1 MIIQEMFEKEIDRDI
16 KGVIKVGQKDDEDV
30 FQELEEY
37 VVTAELEKYMNKFF
51 DAYDRSNTG
60 RTDNMG
66 VWISGFFGSGKSH
79 FLKILSY
86 ILSNPEVEDNKGE
99 KRKAVSFFTE
109 GVKVGDDKL
118 KDKIKEIASE
128 NDDIDVILFN
138 VDSKSTTD
146 SKINKEAIKDVF
158 MKVFN
163 DYLGYCGSIPFLAE
177 FERRLDEQGQY
188 DAFKAKFE
196 ELEKTSWKEGREDYY
211 FVQDSIIRA
220 IVELGI
226 MSEDAA
232 KSWAENAEKSYSLSI
247 DKFAEYVKK
256 YCDKKGKNHH
266 VLFLVDEIGQYI
278 ADDSKLM
285 LNLQTVTEDLGTACG
300 GKAWIIVT
308 SQQDIDSIT
317 KTMGEDFS
325 KIQGRFATRIALSS
339 ADADEVIKKRI
350 LYKKEE
356 KRPILIKLYEEYES
370 SIKNIITF
378 SEGTPNMAL
387 YKDAEEFADVYPF
400 IPYQFK
406 LAGDVLTA
414 VRQFSSSG
422 KHLADGERSLLALFK
437 EAAVAYADE
446 REGIVI
452 PFNAFYSAL
461 DDFIDHTHRIVI
473 TQASRNTRLNNFDV
487 ELLKVLFMTKHVN
500 NFKRDVEN
508 LTTLMI
514 SRLDQDRLE
523 LSKTVEKSLR
533 ALCDE
538 ALVQKNGDEY
548 TFLTNEEQEAELRIQ
563 KYNIDPKDI
572 VDYVAQVAFE
582 EVIVFPNNKYRYN
595 ARYQFSFNQLI
606 DDRAYRNNVSHR
618 IGLKLLTAYSGKE
631 DEVALSLLSYQ
642 EKCVVVRMSDEY
654 AYLSE
659 IDGMKKIESFL
670 NDPTSAN
677 LTDFEIISANKRKER
692 SQKAKRVSD
701 YIRFALENADIY
713 VAGEKITTRHKD
725 VTTRISEAFEKLINN
740 EYHKLKCMETQPGQS
755 DIMDML
761 KAPKTQISISDLGG
775 GGSTENNHEA
785 LQSLIDEISYAGT
798 HAAQYSVK
806 QALDQFMDPPYG
818 YTEEDIE
825 YLIATLYRKGQ
836 ISLKMNSIIYTPAST
851 TPDDAF
857 KYITKREYREKVLL
871 EIKEVAPQ
879 AHIKAVKDVI
889 REFYGKSVTT
899 DDQDTLMRD
908 YRSYAETKKTAIENV
923 IRDDYGI
930 DSKLPGKKTLEKAL
944 RLIDETLKL
953 SDPISFY
960 RRVNELCDDFLVVSV
975 DMGDLNSFLGGVQKD
990 KFLHAVKTLSVYESS
1005 KNYISDQGIIDNAK
1019 EIKKIIS
1026 IEKPY
1031 SFIPKLEVADK
1042 NLMDAITQLLVED
1055 SKRIEPEVYADWK
1068 MVKASVPSDRPY
1080 AKRVLEKVDDK
1091 FKDLMDKL
1099 KGLNDVASLNGI
1111 PSESNALL
1119 QNCLR
1124 MIQSEEDEYQSEVE
1138 RKRKEQEKQGE
1149 EKGSDPNPSVTP
1161 PIAVKKSK
1169 PLTFRSVT
1177 GSKTYS
1183 IQTEEDIEKVLDELR
1198 EALKAQLENDTII
1211 KLS

>member
-1 MIIQEMFEKEIDRDI
+1 MKIQNMFEKKITREI
-16 KGVIKVGQKDDEDV
+16 KGVIKVGQKDDENV
-30 FQELEEY
+30 YQELDEY
-37 VVTAELEKYMNKFF
+37 VVTNELEKYMNRFF
-51 DAYDRSNTG
+51 DAYNRSITG

-86 ILSNPEVEDNKGE
+86 ILSNRVVEDDEGVKHN
-99 KRKAVSFFTE
+99 ASSFFTQ
-109 GVKVGDDKL
+109 GVKVGNVKL
-118 KDKIKEIASE
+118 KEKIAAVSAESG
-128 NDDIDVILFN
+128 DIDVILFN

-163 DYLGYCGSIPFLAE
+163 DYLGYCGSIPFLAD
-177 FERRLDEQGQY
+177 FERKLDEQGQY
-188 DAFKAKFE
+188 DAFKKKFE
-196 ELEKTSWKEGREDYY
+196 EVEGQTWKEAREDYY
-211 FVQDSIIRA
+211 FVQDSIVQT
-220 IVELGI
+220 IVDLGI
-226 MSEDAA
+226 MSEESAR
-232 KSWAENAEKSYSLSI
+232 SWADNAESSYSLSI

-256 YCDKKGKNHH
+256 YCEKKGKNHH

-317 KTMGEDFS
+317 QTMGEDFS
-325 KIQGRFATRIALSS
+325 KIQGRFATRIALSG
-339 ADADEVIKKRI
+339 ADAAEVIKKRI
-350 LYKKEE
+350 LYKKAEA
-356 KRPILIKLYEEYES
+356 RPVLESLYKESES

-378 SEGTPNMAL
+378 SEGTPNMPL
-387 YKDAEEFADVYPF
+387 YKDTEEFVDVYPF

-406 LAGDVLTA
+406 LVGDVLTA

-422 KHLADGERSLLALFK
+422 KHLADGERSQLALFK

-446 REGIVI
+446 REGLLV

-487 ELLKVLFMTKHVN
+487 ELLKVLFMTKHLN

-514 SRLDQDRLE
+514 SKVDEDRLD
-523 LSKTVEKSLR
+523 LSKKVEKSLR

-563 KYNIDPKDI
+563 HYNIDPKDV

-606 DDRAYRNNVSHR
+606 DDKAYRNNVSHK
-618 IGLKLLTAYSGKE
+618 IGLKILTAYSGKE
-631 DEVALSLLSYQ
+631 DEVALGLLSYQ
-642 EKCVVVRMSDEY
+642 EKCVVVRMSDDY

-659 IDGMKKIESFL
+659 TDGMKKIEAFL
-670 NDPTSAN
+670 NDPTSTN

-713 VAGEKITTRHKD
+713 VAGEKISTRSKD
-725 VTTRISEAFEKLINN
+725 VTARIAEAFEKLINS
-740 EYHKLKCMETQPGQS
+740 EYHKLKCMETEPSQS
-755 DIMDML
+755 DIMDIL
-761 KAPKTQISISDLGG
+761 KSSKTQISMSDFGIG
-775 GGSTENNHEA
+775 NENDHEA
-785 LQSLIDEISYAGT
+785 LSSVINEINYAYGRGIK
-798 HAAQYSVK
+798 YSVK

-825 YLIATLYRKGQ
+825 YLIATLYRKGR

-851 TPDDAF
+851 TPEDAY
-857 KYITKREYREKVLL
+857 KYITKREFREKVLL
-871 EIKEVAPQ
+871 EIKEVANPK
-879 AHIKAVKDVI
+879 HIKAVKDVI
-889 REFYGKSVTT
+889 REFFGKTVTT

-908 YRSYAETKKTAIENV
+908 YRMYAETKKSAIETV
-923 IRDDYGI
+923 LRDDYGI
-930 DSKLPGKKTLEKAL
+930 NSKLPGKATLDKAL
-944 RLIDETLKL
+944 RLIDDTLKF

-960 RRVNELCDDFLVVSV
+960 KRVDELCDDFIEVGL
-975 DMGDLNSFLGGVQKD
+975 DIGDLNSFLGGVQKD
-990 KFLHAVKTLSVYESS
+990 KFLHAVKVLNIYENS
-1005 KNYISDQGIIDNAK
+1005 KNYISDQTIIDYAAQV
-1019 EIKKIIS
+1019 KKILS
-1026 IEKPY
+1026 VDKPY
-1031 SFIPKLEVADK
+1031 SFIPKLEEYDNK
-1042 NLMDAITQLLVED
+1042 LWDAIMELLEND
-1055 SKRIEPEVYADWK
+1055 TKRIQPDVYADWK
-1068 MVKASVPSDRPY
+1068 VAKSSIPSDRPY
-1080 AKRVLEKVDDK
+1080 AQRLIDCIDPK
-1091 FKDLMDKL
+1091 FQELIDKL
-1099 KGLNDVASLNGI
+1099 DRITDIAALNGI

-1124 MIQSEEDEYQSEVE
+1124 MIQQEEDGYQAEIE
-1138 RKRKEQEKQGE
+1138 RKRKEVEKSGE
-1149 EKGSDPNPSVTP
+1149 NTP
-1161 PIAVKKSK
+1161 TPQPVPEPVKVIKNK
-1169 PLTFRSVT
+1169 PVSFRTIT
-1177 GSKTYS
+1177 GNKTYS
-1183 IQTEEDIEKVLDELR
+1183 IKSEEDIDKVLDELR
-1198 EALKAQLENDTII
+1198 TALKAQLEEDTII

>member
-1 MIIQEMFEKEIDRDI
+1 MKIQDMFEKKITREI
-16 KGVIKVGQKDDEDV
+16 KGVIKVGQKDDENV
-30 FQELEEY
+30 YQELDEY
-37 VVTAELEKYMNKFF
+37 VVTTELEKYMNRFF
-51 DAYDRSNTG
+51 DAYNRSITG

-86 ILSNPEVEDNKGE
+86 ILSNRVVENDEGA
-99 KRKAVSFFTE
+99 KREAVSFFTD

-118 KDKIKEIASE
+118 KKKIAEIASE
-128 NDDIDVILFN
+128 SGDIDVILFN

-163 DYLGYCGSIPFLAE
+163 DYLGYCGSIPFLAD
-177 FERRLDEQGQY
+177 FERKLDAQGQY

-196 ELEKTSWKEGREDYY
+196 ELEGTSWKDGREDYY
-211 FVQDSIIRA
+211 FVQDSIIKA
-220 IVELGI
+220 VVELGI

-232 KSWAENAEKSYSLSI
+232 KNWADNAEKSYSLSI

-256 YCDKKGKNHH
+256 YCEKKGKNHH

-317 KTMGEDFS
+317 QTMGEDFS

-350 LYKKEE
+350 LYKKNEA
-356 KRPILIKLYEEYES
+356 RPVLLNLYQEYES

-378 SEGTPNMAL
+378 SEGTPNMPL
-387 YKDAEEFADVYPF
+387 YKDGEEFADVYPF

-437 EAAVAYADE
+437 EAAVAYADD
-446 REGIVI
+446 REGILI

-514 SRLDQDRLE
+514 SKVDQDRLE

-548 TFLTNEEQEAELRIQ
+548 TFLTNEEQEAEIRIQ
-563 KYNIDPKDI
+563 HYNIDPRDI
-572 VDYVAQVAFE
+572 VDYVAQIAFE

-606 DDRAYRNNVSHR
+606 DDKAYRNNVSHK

-631 DEVALSLLSYQ
+631 DEVALGLLSYQ
-642 EKCVVVRMSDEY
+642 EKCVVVRMSDDY

-659 IDGMKKIESFL
+659 IDGMKKIEAFL

-713 VAGEKITTRHKD
+713 VTGEKISTKAKD
-725 VTTRISEAFEKLINN
+725 VKTRISEAFGKLINS
-740 EYHKLKCMETQPGQS
+740 EYHKLKCMETQPSQT
-755 DIMDML
+755 DIMDMI
-761 KAPKTQISISDLGG
+761 KAPKTQISMSDLGYG
-775 GGSTENNHEA
+775 NEKNHGA
-785 LQSLIDEISYAGT
+785 LASVIDEIRYAGN

-851 TPDDAF
+851 TPDDAY
-857 KYITKREYREKVLL
+857 KYITKREFREKVLL

-879 AHIKAVKDVI
+879 QHIKAVKDVI
-889 REFYGKSVTT
+889 REFYGKTVTT

-908 YRSYAETKKTAIENV
+908 YRNYAETKKAAIENV
-923 IRDDYGI
+923 LRDDYGVN
-930 DSKLPGKKTLEKAL
+930 SKLPGKKVLEKAL
-944 RLIDETLKL
+944 RLIDDTLKI

-960 RRVNELCDDFLVVSV
+960 KRVDELCDDFMEVGL
-975 DMGDLNSFLGGVQKD
+975 DIGDLNSFLGGVQKD
-990 KFLHAVKTLSVYESS
+990 KFLHAVKTLSLYEAS
-1005 KNYISDQGIIDNAK
+1005 KNYISDQTIIDYALQ
-1019 EIKKIIS
+1019 IKKIIS
-1026 IEKPY
+1026 VEKPY
-1031 SFIPKLEVADK
+1031 SFIKKLEEYDK
-1042 NLMDAITQLLVED
+1042 KLMEEIIKLLEND
-1055 SKRIEPEVYADWK
+1055 TKRIEPDIYADWK
-1068 MVKASVPSDRPY
+1068 MVKESIPSDRPY
-1080 AKRVLEKVDDK
+1080 AQRLIDRIDPK
-1091 FKDLMDKL
+1091 FQDLIQKL
-1099 KGLNDVASLNGI
+1099 KTVNDVASLNGI

-1124 MIQSEEDEYQSEVE
+1124 MIQNEEDAYQSEVE
-1138 RKRKEQEKQGE
+1138 RKRKEEE
-1149 EKGSDPNPSVTP
+1149 EKGKKEGTES
-1161 PIAVKKSK
+1161 IAPVKHVKVIKNK
-1169 PLTFRSVT
+1169 PVSFRSIT
-1177 GSKTYS
+1177 GNKTYS
-1183 IQTEEDIEKVLDELR
+1183 IKTEEDIDKVLDELR
-1198 EALKAQLENDTII
+1198 TALMAQLEEDTII

>member
-1 MIIQEMFEKEIDRDI
+1 MKIQDMFEKKITREI
-16 KGVIKVGQKDDEDV
+16 KGVIKVGQKDDENV
-30 FQELEEY
+30 YQELDEY
-37 VVTAELEKYMNKFF
+37 VVTTELEKYMNRFF
-51 DAYDRSNTG
+51 DAYKRSVTG

-86 ILSNPEVEDNKGE
+86 ILSNRVVEDEEGAKKE
-99 KRKAVSFFTE
+99 AVSFFTQ
-109 GVKVGDDKL
+109 GVKVEDSKL
-118 KDKIKEIASE
+118 KDKIAEVASE
-128 NDDIDVILFN
+128 CGDIDVILFN

-163 DYLGYCGSIPFLAE
+163 DHLGYCGSIPFLAD
-177 FERRLDEQGQY
+177 FERKLDDQGQY
-188 DAFKAKFE
+188 EAFKQKFE
-196 ELEKTSWKEGREDYY
+196 EIEGTSWKEGREDYY
-211 FVQDSIIRA
+211 FVQDSIVQA
-220 IVELGI
+220 ITELGI
-226 MSEDAA
+226 MSEESAR
-232 KSWAENAEKSYSLSI
+232 SWADNAEKSYSLSI

-266 VLFLVDEIGQYI
+266 ILFLVDEIGQYI

-300 GKAWIIVT
+300 GKAWIVVT

-325 KIQGRFATRIALSS
+325 KIQGRFATRIALSG
-339 ADADEVIKKRI
+339 ADAAEVIKKRI
-350 LYKKEE
+350 LYKKPEA
-356 KRPILIKLYEEYES
+356 RPILESLYKEYES

-378 SEGTPNMAL
+378 SEGTPNMPL
-387 YKDAEEFADVYPF
+387 YADAEEFADVYPF

-406 LAGDVLTA
+406 LVGDVLTA

-422 KHLADGERSLLALFK
+422 KHLADGERSQLALFK

-446 REGIVI
+446 REGLLV

-487 ELLKVLFMTKHVN
+487 ELLKVLFMTKHLN

-514 SRLDQDRLE
+514 SKVDQDRLE
-523 LSKTVEKSLR
+523 LSKAVEKSLR

-548 TFLTNEEQEAELRIQ
+548 TFLTNEEQEAEIRIQ
-563 KYNIDPKDI
+563 HYNIDPKDV

-595 ARYQFSFNQLI
+595 SRYQFSFNQLI
-606 DDRAYRNNVSHR
+606 DDKAYRNNVSHK

-631 DEVALSLLSYQ
+631 DEVALGLLSYQ
-642 EKCVVVRMSDEY
+642 EKCVVVRLSDDY

-659 IDGMKKIESFL
+659 IDGMKKIEAFL

-677 LTDFEIISANKRKER
+677 LTDFEVISANKRKER

-701 YIRFALENADIY
+701 YIRFALENAEIY
-713 VAGEKITTRHKD
+713 VAGSKISTKSKD
-725 VTTRISEAFEKLINN
+725 VTSRISEAFEKLINS
-740 EYHKLKCMETQPGQS
+740 EYHKLKCMESQPSQS
-755 DIMDML
+755 DIMDVL
-761 KAPKTQISISDLGG
+761 KQPKTQIAMSDFGVG
-775 GGSTENNHEA
+775 NEKNHDA
-785 LQSLIDEISYAGT
+785 LIAIIDEIRYAGA

-825 YLIATLYRKGQ
+825 FLIATLYRKGQ
-836 ISLKMNSIIYTPAST
+836 VSLKVNSIIYTPAST
-851 TPDDAF
+851 TPEDAY
-857 KYITKREYREKVLL
+857 KYITKREFREKVLI

-879 AHIKAVKDVI
+879 KQIKAVKDVI
-889 REFYGKSVTT
+889 REFFGKTVTT
-899 DDQDTLMRD
+899 DDQDSLMRD
-908 YRSYAETKKTAIENV
+908 YRNYATTKKAAIEEV
-923 IRDDYGI
+923 IREDYGVN
-930 DSKLPGKKTLEKAL
+930 SKLPGKKVLEKAL
-944 RLIDETLKL
+944 RLIEETLKI

-960 RRVNELCDDFLVVSV
+960 KRVDELCEDFIEVGL
-975 DMGDLNSFLGGVQKD
+975 DIGDLNSFLGGVQKE
-990 KFLHAVKTLSVYESS
+990 KFLHAVKILGIYENS
-1005 KNYISDQGIIDNAK
+1005 KNYISDQEIIEYAA
-1019 EIKKIIS
+1019 EVKKILS
-1026 IEKPY
+1026 VEKPY
-1031 SFIPKLEVADK
+1031 SFIPKLEEYDNK
-1042 NLMDAITQLLVED
+1042 LWDAIIKLLEKDTQ
-1055 SKRIEPEVYADWK
+1055 RIQPDVYADWK
-1068 MVKASVPSDRPY
+1068 TAKSSIPSDRPY
-1080 AKRVLEKVDDK
+1080 AQRLIDRIDPK
-1091 FKDLMDKL
+1091 FRELIDKL
-1099 KGLNDVASLNGI
+1099 ESSTDIAALNGI
-1111 PSESNALL
+1111 PAESNALL

-1124 MIQSEEDEYQSEVE
+1124 MIQAEEDAFQAEVE
-1138 RKRKEQEKQGE
+1138 RKKKEAEKQGGE
-1149 EKGSDPNPSVTP
+1149 SDTP
-1161 PIAVKKSK
+1161 VAPPVEPVKVIKSK
-1169 PLTFRSVT
+1169 PVSFRTIT
-1177 GSKTYS
+1177 GNKTYT
-1183 IQTEEDIEKVLDELR
+1183 IKTEADIDQMLDDLR
-1198 EALKAQLENDTII
+1198 AALKAQLEEDTII

>member
-1 MIIQEMFEKEIDRDI
+1 MKIQDMFEKKITREI
-16 KGVIKVGQKDDEDV
+16 KGVIKVGQKDDENV
-30 FQELEEY
+30 YQELDEY
-37 VVTAELEKYMNKFF
+37 VVTTELEKYMNRFF
-51 DAYDRSNTG
+51 DAYKRSVTG

-86 ILSNPEVEDNKGE
+86 ILSNRVVEDEDGAKKE
-99 KRKAVSFFTE
+99 AVSFFTQ
-109 GVKVGDDKL
+109 GVKVEDSKL
-118 KDKIKEIASE
+118 KDKIAEVASE
-128 NDDIDVILFN
+128 CGDIDVILFN

-163 DYLGYCGSIPFLAE
+163 DHLGYCGSIPFLAD
-177 FERRLDEQGQY
+177 FERKLDDQGQY
-188 DAFKAKFE
+188 EAFKQKFE
-196 ELEKTSWKEGREDYY
+196 EIEGTSWKEGREDYY
-211 FVQDSIIRA
+211 FVQDSIVQA
-220 IVELGI
+220 ITELGI
-226 MSEDAA
+226 MSEESAR
-232 KSWAENAEKSYSLSI
+232 SWADNAEKSYSLSI

-266 VLFLVDEIGQYI
+266 ILFLVDEIGQYI

-300 GKAWIIVT
+300 GKAWIVVT

-317 KTMGEDFS
+317 QTMGEDFS
-325 KIQGRFATRIALSS
+325 KIQGRFATRIALSG
-339 ADADEVIKKRI
+339 ADAAEVIKKRI
-350 LYKKEE
+350 LYKKTEA
-356 KRPILIKLYEEYES
+356 RPILENLYKEYES

-378 SEGTPNMAL
+378 SEGTPNMPL
-387 YKDAEEFADVYPF
+387 YTDAEEFADVYPF

-406 LAGDVLTA
+406 LVGDVLTA

-422 KHLADGERSLLALFK
+422 KHLADGERSQLALFK

-446 REGIVI
+446 REGLLV

-487 ELLKVLFMTKHVN
+487 ELLKVLFMTKHLN

-514 SRLDQDRLE
+514 SKVDQDRLE
-523 LSKTVEKSLR
+523 LSKTVEKSLC

-563 KYNIDPKDI
+563 HYNIDPKDV

-595 ARYQFSFNQLI
+595 PRYQFSFNQLI
-606 DDRAYRNNVSHR
+606 DDKAYRNNVSHK

-631 DEVALSLLSYQ
+631 DEVALGLLSYQ
-642 EKCVVVRMSDEY
+642 EKCVVVRMSDDY
-654 AYLSE
+654 AYLAE
-659 IDGMKKIESFL
+659 IDGMKKIEAFL

-677 LTDFEIISANKRKER
+677 LTDFDIISANKRKER

-713 VAGEKITTRHKD
+713 VAGSKISTKSKD
-725 VTTRISEAFEKLINN
+725 VTSRISEAFEKLINS
-740 EYHKLKCMETQPGQS
+740 EYHKLKCMESQPSQS
-755 DIMDML
+755 DIMDVL
-761 KAPKTQISISDLGG
+761 KQPKTQISMSDLGFG
-775 GGSTENNHEA
+775 NERNHDA
-785 LQSLIDEISYAGT
+785 LAAVIDEIRYAGA

-825 YLIATLYRKGQ
+825 FLIATLYRKGQ
-836 ISLKMNSIIYTPAST
+836 ISLKVNSIIYTPAST
-851 TPDDAF
+851 TPEDAY
-857 KYITKREYREKVLL
+857 KYITKREFREKVLI

-879 AHIKAVKDVI
+879 QHIKAVKDVI
-889 REFYGKSVTT
+889 REFYGKTVTT
-899 DDQDTLMRD
+899 DDQDSLMRD
-908 YRSYAETKKTAIENV
+908 YRNYATTKKAAIEEV
-923 IRDDYGI
+923 LRDDYGVN
-930 DSKLPGKKTLEKAL
+930 SKLPGKKILEKAL
-944 RLIDETLKL
+944 RLIDETLKI

-960 RRVNELCDDFLVVSV
+960 KRVDELCDDFIEVGL
-975 DMGDLNSFLGGVQKD
+975 DIGDLNSFLGGVQKD
-990 KFLHAVKTLSVYESS
+990 KFLHAVKVLGIYENS
-1005 KNYISDQGIIDNAK
+1005 KNYISDQEIIDYAA
-1019 EIKKIIS
+1019 EVKKILS
-1026 IEKPY
+1026 VEKPY
-1031 SFIPKLEVADK
+1031 SFIPKLEEYDNK
-1042 NLMDAITQLLVED
+1042 LWNAIMKLLEKDTQ
-1055 SKRIEPEVYADWK
+1055 RIQPDVYADWK
-1068 MVKASVPSDRPY
+1068 AVKTSIPSDRPY
-1080 AKRVLEKVDDK
+1080 AQRLLDRINPKFQELIDKLEKITDI
-1091 FKDLMDKL
+1091 
-1099 KGLNDVASLNGI
+1099 ATLNGI
-1111 PSESNALL
+1111 PAESNALL

-1124 MIQSEEDEYQSEVE
+1124 MIQAEEDAFQAEVE
-1138 RKRKEQEKQGE
+1138 RKKKEAEKQGG
-1149 EKGSDPNPSVTP
+1149 GSDAPVAP
-1161 PIAVKKSK
+1161 PVEPVKVIKNK
-1169 PLTFRSVT
+1169 PVSFRTIT
-1177 GSKTYS
+1177 GNKTYS
-1183 IQTEEDIEKVLDELR
+1183 IKTEADIDQMLDELR
-1198 EALKAQLENDTII
+1198 TALKAQLEEDTII

>member
-1 MIIQEMFEKEIDRDI
+1 MKIQDMFEKPIRREI
-16 KGVIKVGQKDDEDV
+16 KGVIKVGQKDDENV
-30 FQELEEY
+30 FQELDEY
-37 VVTAELEKYMNKFF
+37 VVTTELEKYMNRFF
-51 DAYDRSNTG
+51 DAYKRSLSG
-60 RTDNMG
+60 STDNMG

-86 ILSNPEVEDNKGE
+86 ILSNKVVENSEGVKKD
-99 KRKAVSFFTE
+99 AASFFTQ
-109 GVKVGDDKL
+109 GTKVEDGKL
-118 KDKIKEIASE
+118 KDKIADISGSHG
-128 NDDIDVILFN
+128 DIDVILFN

-163 DYLGYCGSIPFLAE
+163 DYLGYCGSIPFLAD
-177 FERRLDEQGQY
+177 FERKLDEQGQY
-188 DAFKAKFE
+188 EAFKEKFE
-196 ELEKTSWKEGREDYY
+196 EIEGTSWKEGREDYY
-211 FVQDSIIRA
+211 FVQDSIIQA
-220 IVELGI
+220 IVDLGI

-232 KSWAENAEKSYSLSI
+232 RNWADNAEKSYSLSI

-256 YCDKKGKNHH
+256 YCEKKGKNHH

-300 GKAWIIVT
+300 GRAWIIVT

-350 LYKKEE
+350 LYKKSES
-356 KRPILIKLYEEYES
+356 RPILENLYREYES

-378 SEGTPNMAL
+378 SEGTPNMPL

-400 IPYQFK
+400 IPYQFQ
-406 LAGDVLTA
+406 LAGSVLTS

-437 EAAVAYADE
+437 EAAVAYAEE
-446 REGIVI
+446 REGILV

-473 TQASRNTRLNNFDV
+473 TQASRNARLNNFDI

-514 SRLDQDRLE
+514 SKVDEDRLDLA
-523 LSKTVEKSLR
+523 KKVEKSLR

-548 TFLTNEEQEAELRIQ
+548 TFLTNEEQEAELRILH
-563 KYNIDPKDI
+563 YNIDPKDI

-595 ARYQFSFNQLI
+595 PRYQFSFNQLI
-606 DDRAYRNNVSHR
+606 DDKAYRNNISHR
-618 IGLKLLTAYSGKE
+618 IGLKILTAYSGKE
-631 DEVALSLLSYQ
+631 DELALGMISYQ
-642 EKCVVVRMSDEY
+642 EKCVVVRMSDDY

-659 IDGMKKIESFL
+659 IDGMKKIEAFL

-701 YIRFALENADIY
+701 YIKFALENADIY
-713 VAGEKITTRHKD
+713 VAGEKISTKSKD
-725 VTTRISEAFEKLINN
+725 VSARITEAFEKLVNS
-740 EYHKLKCMETQPGQS
+740 EYHKLKDMETQPTQA
-755 DIMDML
+755 DILDAL
-761 KAPKTQISISDLGG
+761 KQTKTQISMVDFGFG
-775 GGSTENNHEA
+775 NAEKNHDA
-785 LQSLIDEISYAGT
+785 LLSVIEEIRYAGKN
-798 HAAQYSVK
+798 AAQYSIK
-806 QALDQFMDPPYG
+806 QALDNFMDPPYG
-818 YTEEDIE
+818 YIEEDIE
-825 YLIATLYRKGQ
+825 FLIATLYRKGQ
-836 ISLKMNSIIYTPAST
+836 ISLKMNSVIYTPAST
-851 TPDDAF
+851 TPDDAY
-857 KYITKREYREKVLL
+857 KYITKREFREKVLL

-879 AHIKAVKDVI
+879 QHIKAVKDVI
-889 REFYGKSVTT
+889 REFYGKTVTS
-899 DDQDTLMRD
+899 DDQDILMRD
-908 YRSYAETKKTAIENV
+908 YRTYAETKKSAIEKV
-923 IRDDYGI
+923 IRDDYGNN
-930 DSKLPGKKTLEKAL
+930 SKLPGKAVLDKAL
-944 RLIDETLKL
+944 RLIEETLKL

-960 RRVNELCDDFLVVSV
+960 KRVNELCDDFIETGL
-975 DMGDLNSFLGGVQKD
+975 DIGDLNSFLGGVQKK
-990 KFLHAVKTLSVYESS
+990 KFLSAVKTLSIYEAS
-1005 KNYISDQGIIDNAK
+1005 KNYISDQIIIDYASQ
-1019 EIKKIIS
+1019 IKKIIS
-1026 IEKPY
+1026 IERPY
-1031 SFIPKLEVADK
+1031 NFIPKLEDYNQK
-1042 NLMDAITQLLVED
+1042 LMNAISELLERD
-1055 SKRIEPEVYADWK
+1055 TKRIEPDVYADWK
-1068 MVKASVPSDRPY
+1068 MVKDVIPSERPY
-1080 AKRVLEKVDDK
+1080 AQRVLDRINPKFDDLIK
-1091 FKDLMDKL
+1091 KL
-1099 KGLNDVASLNGI
+1099 GSCNDVASLNGI

-1124 MIQSEEDEYQSEVE
+1124 MIQQEEDAYQAEIE
-1138 RKRKEQEKQGE
+1138 RKRKEQEEMQGNE
-1149 EKGSDPNPSVTP
+1149 DFPNPQTLVTP
-1161 PIAVKKSK
+1161 VKVIKNK
-1169 PLTFRSVT
+1169 PVSFRTIT

-1183 IQTEEDIEKVLDELR
+1183 IKTEEDIEKMLDELR
-1198 EALKAQLENDTII
+1198 NALKAQLEKDTII

>member
-1 MIIQEMFEKEIDRDI
+1 MKIQDMFEKKITREI
-16 KGVIKVGQKDDEDV
+16 KGVIKVGQKDDENV
-30 FQELEEY
+30 YQELDEY
-37 VVTAELEKYMNKFF
+37 VVTTELEKYMNRFF
-51 DAYDRSNTG
+51 DAYNRSISG

-86 ILSNPEVEDNKGE
+86 ILSNRTVENDEGAKKE
-99 KRKAVSFFTE
+99 AVSFFTQ
-109 GVKVGDDKL
+109 GVKVEDDKL
-118 KDKIKEIASE
+118 KNKIADIAAKSGE
-128 NDDIDVILFN
+128 IDVILFN

-146 SKINKEAIKDVF
+146 SKVNKEAIKDVF

-163 DYLGYCGSIPFLAE
+163 DYLGYCGSIPFLAD
-177 FERRLDEQGQY
+177 FERKLDEQGQY
-188 DAFKAKFE
+188 GAFMEKFE
-196 ELEKTSWKEGREDYY
+196 EIEGTSWKESREDYY
-211 FVQDSIIRA
+211 FVQDSIVRA
-220 IVELGI
+220 VVDLGI

-232 KSWAENAEKSYSLSI
+232 KNWADNAENSYSLSI

-256 YCDKKGKNHH
+256 YCSKKGKDHH

-285 LNLQTVTEDLGTACG
+285 LNLQTVTEDLGTACQ

-350 LYKKEE
+350 LYKKQEA
-356 KRPILIKLYEEYES
+356 RPVLVNLYQEYES

-378 SEGTPNMAL
+378 SEGTPNMPL

-400 IPYQFK
+400 IPYQFA
-406 LAGDVLTA
+406 LAGNVLTA

-437 EAAVAYADE
+437 EAAVAYADD
-446 REGIVI
+446 REGILV

-500 NFKRDVEN
+500 SFKRDVEN

-514 SRLDQDRLE
+514 SKVDEDRLDLT
-523 LSKTVEKSLR
+523 KKVEKSLR

-538 ALVQKNGDEY
+538 ALIQKNGDEY
-548 TFLTNEEQEAELRIQ
+548 TFLTNEEQEAEIRIQ
-563 KYNIDPKDI
+563 HYNIDPKDV
-572 VDYVAQVAFE
+572 VDYVAQIAFE
-582 EVIVFPNNKYRYN
+582 EVIVFSNNKYRYN
-595 ARYQFSFNQLI
+595 ARYQFSFNQFI
-606 DDRAYRNNVSHR
+606 DDKAYRNNLSHK

-631 DEVALSLLSYQ
+631 DEVALGLLSYQ
-642 EKCVVVRMSDEY
+642 EKCVVVRMSDDY

-659 IDGMKKIESFL
+659 IDGMKKIEAFL

-713 VAGEKITTRHKD
+713 VVGEKIFTKSKD
-725 VTTRISEAFEKLINN
+725 VTARISEAFEKLINS
-740 EYHKLKCMETQPGQS
+740 EYHKLKCMETQPAQS
-755 DIMDML
+755 DIMDIIKQP
-761 KAPKTQISISDLGG
+761 KAQISMSDLGYG
-775 GGSTENNHEA
+775 NEKNYEA
-785 LQSLIDEISYAGT
+785 LSSVIEEIRYAGKN
-798 HAAQYSVK
+798 AAQYSIK
-806 QALDQFMDPPYG
+806 QALDQFMDSPYG

-851 TPDDAF
+851 TPEDAY
-857 KYITKREYREKVLL
+857 KYITKREFREKVLL

-879 AHIKAVKDVI
+879 QHIKAVKDVI
-889 REFYGKSVTT
+889 REFYGKPVVS

-908 YRSYAETKKTAIENV
+908 YRNYAQVKKEAIENV
-923 IRDDYGI
+923 LRNEYGVN
-930 DSKLPGKKTLEKAL
+930 SKLPGKKILEKAL
-944 RLIDETLKL
+944 RLIEDTLKI
-953 SDPISFY
+953 SDPLSFY
-960 RRVNELCDDFLVVSV
+960 KKVDELCDDFIEVGL
-975 DMGDLNSFLGGVQKD
+975 DIGDLNSFLGGVQKD
-990 KFLHAVKTLSVYESS
+990 KFLHAVKVLNIYEKS
-1005 KNYISDQGIIDNAK
+1005 KNYISDQTIIDYAMQV
-1019 EIKKIIS
+1019 KKILS
-1026 IEKPY
+1026 VEKPY
-1031 SFIPKLEVADK
+1031 AFIPKLEEYDK
-1042 NLMDAITQLLVED
+1042 KLMDTIVELLD
-1055 SKRIEPEVYADWK
+1055 NDTKRIEPDVYADWK
-1068 MVKASVPSDRPY
+1068 MVKASIPVDRPY
-1080 AKRVLEKVDDK
+1080 AGKLLNRIDPK
-1091 FKDLMDKL
+1091 FEELLNKL
-1099 KGLNDVASLNGI
+1099 KSVTDIAALNGI

-1124 MIQSEEDEYQSEVE
+1124 MIQNEEDAYQADVE
-1138 RKRKEQEKQGE
+1138 RKRKEE
-1149 EKGSDPNPSVTP
+1149 EKRNQGTAVRSNPP
-1161 PIAVKKSK
+1161 AKPVKVIKNK
-1169 PLTFRSVT
+1169 PVSFRTIT
-1177 GSKTYS
+1177 GNKTYS
-1183 IQTEEDIEKVLDELR
+1183 IKSEEDIDRVLDELR
-1198 EALKAQLENDTII
+1198 DALRAQLEADTII

>member
-1 MIIQEMFEKEIDRDI
+1 MFEKKITREI
-16 KGVIKVGQKDDEDV
+16 KGVIKVGQKDDENV
-30 FQELEEY
+30 YQELDEY
-37 VVTAELEKYMNKFF
+37 VVTTELEKYMNRFF
-51 DAYDRSNTG
+51 DAYNRSIAG

-86 ILSNPEVEDNKGE
+86 ILSNRMVEDEEGVKHD
-99 KRKAVSFFTE
+99 AASFFTQ

-118 KDKIKEIASE
+118 KDKIASIAAESG
-128 NDDIDVILFN
+128 DIDVILFN

-163 DYLGYCGSIPFLAE
+163 DYLGYCGSIPFLAD
-177 FERRLDEQGQY
+177 FERKLDEQGQY
-188 DAFKAKFE
+188 DAFKEKFE
-196 ELEKTSWKEGREDYY
+196 EIEGQTWKEAREDYY
-211 FVQDSIIRA
+211 FVQDSIIQT
-220 IVELGI
+220 IVDLGI

-232 KSWAENAEKSYSLSI
+232 RSWADNAEKSYSLSI

-317 KTMGEDFS
+317 QTMGEDFS
-325 KIQGRFATRIALSS
+325 KIQGRFATRIALSG
-339 ADADEVIKKRI
+339 ADAAEVIKKRI
-350 LYKKEE
+350 LYKKAEA
-356 KRPILIKLYEEYES
+356 RPVLESLYRESES

-378 SEGTPNMAL
+378 SEGTPNMPL

-406 LAGDVLTA
+406 LVGDVLTA

-422 KHLADGERSLLALFK
+422 KHLADGERSQLALFK

-446 REGIVI
+446 REGLLV

-514 SRLDQDRLE
+514 SKVDEDRLE
-523 LSKTVEKSLR
+523 LSKKVEKSLR

-563 KYNIDPKDI
+563 HYNIDPKDV

-595 ARYQFSFNQLI
+595 SRYQFSFNQLI
-606 DDRAYRNNVSHR
+606 DDKAYRNNVSHK

-631 DEVALSLLSYQ
+631 DPVALGLLSYQ
-642 EKCVVVRMSDEY
+642 EKSVVVRMSDDY

-659 IDGMKKIESFL
+659 IDGMKKIEAFL

-692 SQKAKRVSD
+692 SQKAKRVRYNGYVEDISS
-701 YIRFALENADIY
+701 ALENADIY
-713 VAGEKITTRHKD
+713 VAGEKITTRSKD
-725 VTTRISEAFEKLINN
+725 VTAKIAEAFEKLINS
-740 EYHKLKCMETQPGQS
+740 EYHKLKCMESEPSQS
-755 DIMDML
+755 DIMDVL
-761 KAPKTQISISDLGG
+761 KASKTQISMSDLGFAA
-775 GGSTENNHEA
+775 EKNQEA
-785 LQSLIDEISYAGT
+785 LASVINEINYAYG
-798 HAAQYSVK
+798 HGIQYSVK

-836 ISLKMNSIIYTPAST
+836 ISLKMNSVIYTPAST
-851 TPDDAF
+851 TPEDAY

-871 EIKEVAPQ
+871 EIKEVANPK
-879 AHIKAVKDVI
+879 HIKAVKDVI
-889 REFYGKSVTT
+889 REFYGKTVTS

-908 YRSYAETKKTAIENV
+908 YRTYAETKKAAIETV
-923 IRDDYGI
+923 IRDDYGVN
-930 DSKLPGKKTLEKAL
+930 SKLPGKATLEKAL
-944 RLIDETLKL
+944 RLIDDTLKF

-960 RRVNELCDDFLVVSV
+960 KRVDELCDDFIEVGL
-975 DMGDLNSFLGGVQKD
+975 DIGDLNSFLGGVQKD
-990 KFLHAVKTLSVYESS
+990 KFLHAVKVLNIYNNS
-1005 KNYISDQGIIDNAK
+1005 KNYISDQAIIDYATQV
-1019 EIKKIIS
+1019 KKILS
-1026 IEKPY
+1026 VDKPY
-1031 SFIPKLEVADK
+1031 SFIPKLEEYDK
-1042 NLMDAITQLLVED
+1042 KLWDAITELLD
-1055 SKRIEPEVYADWK
+1055 KDTKRIEPDVYADWK
-1068 MVKASVPSDRPY
+1068 VAKTSIPEDRPY
-1080 AKRVLEKVDDK
+1080 AKRVLEQIDPK
-1091 FKDLMDKL
+1091 FQELIDKL
-1099 KGLNDVASLNGI
+1099 QRVTDIAALNGI

-1124 MIQSEEDEYQSEVE
+1124 MIQREENAYQAEIE
-1138 RKRKEQEKQGE
+1138 RKRKEAEQSGK
-1149 EKGSDPNPSVTP
+1149 DTP
-1161 PIAVKKSK
+1161 TPQPAPAPVKVVKNK
-1169 PLTFRSVT
+1169 PVSFRTIT
-1177 GSKTYS
+1177 GNKTYS
-1183 IQTEEDIEKVLDELR
+1183 IKSEDDIEQVLDELR
-1198 EALKAQLENDTII
+1198 TALKAQLEEDTII

>member
-1 MIIQEMFEKEIDRDI
+1 MKIQDMFEKKITREI
-16 KGVIKVGQKDDEDV
+16 KGVIKVGQKDDENV
-30 FQELEEY
+30 YQELDEY
-37 VVTAELEKYMNKFF
+37 VVTAELEKYMNRFF
-51 DAYDRSNTG
+51 DAYSRSVTG

-86 ILSNPEVEDNKGE
+86 ILSNRVVENDEGK
-99 KRKAVSFFTE
+99 KREAVSFFSE
-109 GVKVGDDKL
+109 GIKVGDDKL
-118 KDKIKEIASE
+118 KKKISDVASE
-128 NDDIDVILFN
+128 SGDIDVILFN

-163 DYLGYCGSIPFLAE
+163 DYLGYCGSIPFLAD
-177 FERRLDEQGQY
+177 FERKLDEQGQY
-188 DAFKAKFE
+188 EDFKKKFE
-196 ELEKTSWKEGREDYY
+196 ELEGRTWNEGREDYY
-211 FVQDSIIRA
+211 FVQDSIVKA
-220 IVELGI
+220 VTDLGI

-232 KSWAENAEKSYSLSI
+232 KNWADNAEKSYSLSI
-247 DKFAEYVKK
+247 DQFAEYVKK

-350 LYKKEE
+350 LYKKDEA
-356 KRPILIKLYEEYES
+356 RPILEKLYQDYES
-370 SIKNIITF
+370 TIKNIITF
-378 SEGTPNMAL
+378 SEGTPNMPL
-387 YKDAEEFADVYPF
+387 YKDAAEFADVYPF

-414 VRQFSSSG
+414 VRQYSSSG

-437 EAAVAYADE
+437 EAAVHYADD
-446 REGIVI
+446 REGVLV

-514 SRLDQDRLE
+514 SKVDEDRLD
-523 LSKTVEKSLR
+523 LSKKVEKSLR

-548 TFLTNEEQEAELRIQ
+548 TFLTNEEQEAEIRIQ
-563 KYNIDPKDI
+563 HYNIDPKDV

-595 ARYQFSFNQLI
+595 PRYQFSFNQLI
-606 DDRAYRNNVSHR
+606 DDKAYRNNVSHK

-631 DEVALSLLSYQ
+631 DETALSMLSAQ
-642 EKCVVVRMSDEY
+642 EKNVIVRMSDDY

-659 IDGMKKIESFL
+659 IEGMKKIEAFL
-670 NDPTSAN
+670 NDPTSTN

-692 SQKAKRVSD
+692 TQKAARVSD

-713 VAGEKITTRHKD
+713 VLGDKISTKSKD
-725 VTTRISEAFEKLINN
+725 VTARISEAFEKLING
-740 EYHKLKCMETQPGQS
+740 EYHKLKCMESQPTQA
-755 DIMDML
+755 DIMDMI
-761 KAPKTQISISDLGG
+761 KNPRTQANMSQFGIGSDP
-775 GGSTENNHEA
+775 NQEA
-785 LQSLIDEISYAGT
+785 LSSVIEEIGYAGK
-798 HAAQYSVK
+798 HGAQYSVK

-818 YTEEDIE
+818 YIEEDVE

-851 TPDDAF
+851 TPEDAY
-857 KYITKREYREKVLL
+857 KYITKREFREKVLL

-879 AHIKAVKDVI
+879 QHIKAVKDVI
-889 REFYGKSVTT
+889 REFYGRTVTT
-899 DDQDTLMRD
+899 DDQDSLMRD
-908 YRSYAETKKTAIENV
+908 YRSYAETKKSAIESV
-923 IRDDYGI
+923 LRDDYGI
-930 DSKLPGKKTLEKAL
+930 NSKLPGKKILEKAL
-944 RLIDETLKL
+944 RLIDDTLHI
-953 SDPISFY
+953 SDPMSFY
-960 RRVNELCDDFLVVSV
+960 KRVDELCDDFIEVGL

-990 KFLHAVKTLSVYESS
+990 KFLHAIRTLGLYEAS
-1005 KNYISDQGIIDNAK
+1005 KNYISDQTIIDYAA
-1019 EIKKIIS
+1019 EINKIVS
-1026 IEKPY
+1026 VDKPY
-1031 SFIPKLEVADK
+1031 SFIPKLEEYDK
-1042 NLMDAITQLLVED
+1042 KLGEAIGKLLESD
-1055 SKRIEPEVYADWK
+1055 SQRIEPSIRTDWK
-1068 MVKASVPSDRPY
+1068 MVRESIPSDRPY
-1080 AKRVLEKVDDK
+1080 AQQLLNEINAK
-1091 FKDLMDKL
+1091 FNDLLNKL
-1099 KGLNDVASLNGI
+1099 QTVNDVAALNGI
-1111 PSESNALL
+1111 PAESNALM
-1119 QNCLR
+1119 QNYSR
-1124 MIQSEEDEYQSEVE
+1124 RIQEAEDAYQAEVNRKTEEDN
-1138 RKRKEQEKQGE
+1138 KKDG
-1149 EKGSDPNPSVTP
+1149 GSGTPSSTTSTP
-1161 PIAVKKSK
+1161 VRVARNK
-1169 PLTFRSVT
+1169 PLSFRQVT
-1177 GSKTYS
+1177 NNKIYT
-1183 IQTEEDIEKVLDELR
+1183 IETEEDIDKVLAELR
-1198 EALKAQLENDTII
+1198 EVLKAQLEDDTII
-1211 KLS
+1211 RLS

>member
-1 MIIQEMFEKEIDRDI
+1 MIIKEMFEKKITREI
-16 KGVIKVGQKDDEDV
+16 KGVIKVGQKDDENV
-30 FQELEEY
+30 YQELDEY
-37 VVTAELEKYMNKFF
+37 VVTAELEKYMNRFF
-51 DAYDRSNTG
+51 DAYSRSIVG

-86 ILSNPEVEDNKGE
+86 ILSNREVEDNDGNK
-99 KRKAVSFFTE
+99 KKAESFFTQ
-109 GVKVGDDKL
+109 GVKVGDNKL
-118 KDKIKEIASE
+118 KSKIADIASE
-128 NDDIDVILFN
+128 SGDFDVILFN
-138 VDSKSTTD
+138 VDSKSDSD

-177 FERRLDEQGQY
+177 FERKLDEDGKY
-188 DAFKAKFE
+188 DAFKEKFH
-196 ELEKTSWKEGREDYY
+196 ELTGKNWKDEREDYY
-211 FVQDSIIRA
+211 FVQDD
-220 IVELGI
+220 IVQAVIELGI

-232 KSWAENAEKSYSLSI
+232 KNWAENAESSYSLSV

-256 YCDKKGKNHH
+256 YCDRKGKNHH

-278 ADDSKLM
+278 SDDSKLM

-325 KIQGRFATRIALSS
+325 KIQGRFGTRIALSS
-339 ADADEVIKKRI
+339 ADADEVIRKRI
-350 LYKKEE
+350 LYKKPEA
-356 KRPILIKLYEEYES
+356 RPILAKLYQDYES

-378 SEGTPNMAL
+378 SEGTPNMPL
-387 YKDAEEFADVYPF
+387 YRDAEEFVDVYPF
-400 IPYQFK
+400 IPYQFA
-406 LAGDVLTA
+406 LAGNVLTA

-437 EAAVAYADE
+437 EAAVVYADE
-446 REGIVI
+446 REGILV

-514 SRLDQDRLE
+514 SKVDEDRLE
-523 LSKTVEKSLR
+523 LSKKVEKSLR

-548 TFLTNEEQEAELRIQ
+548 TFLTNEEQEAEIRIQ
-563 KYNIDPKDI
+563 HYNIDPKEI

-606 DDRAYRNNVSHR
+606 DDKAYRNNVSHK

-631 DEVALSLLSYQ
+631 DEIALGLLSYQ
-642 EKCVVVRMSDEY
+642 EKCVVVRLSDDY

-659 IDGMKKIESFL
+659 IEGMKKIEAFL

-677 LTDFEIISANKRKER
+677 LTDFDIISTNKRKER
-692 SQKAKRVSD
+692 SQKAQRVSD

-713 VAGEKITTRHKD
+713 VAGSKMTSKSKD
-725 VTTRISEAFEKLINN
+725 ATSRIAEAFEKLIGS
-740 EYHKLKCMETQPGQS
+740 EYHKLKCMETQPTQS
-755 DIMDML
+755 DIMEVL
-761 KAPKTQISISDLGG
+761 KKPKTQILLSDLGTDTG
-775 GGSTENNHEA
+775 MEKNAEA
-785 LQSLIDEISYAGT
+785 LQAVVQEIQYAGKS
-798 HAAQYSVK
+798 AAQYSVK
-806 QALDQFMDPPYG
+806 QALSQFMDPPYG

-825 YLIATLYRKGQ
+825 YLIAVLYRRGQ

-851 TPDDAF
+851 TPEDAYKF
-857 KYITKREYREKVLL
+857 ITKREYREKVLL
-871 EIKEVAPQ
+871 ELKEVAPQ
-879 AHIKAVKDVI
+879 QHIKAVKDVI
-889 REFYGKSVTT
+889 REFYGRTVTT
-899 DDQDTLMRD
+899 DDQDILMRD
-908 YRSYAETKKTAIENV
+908 YRSYAETKKAAIENV
-923 IRDDYGI
+923 IHDDYGVN
-930 DSKLPGKKTLEKAL
+930 SKLPGRKILDKAL
-944 RLIDETLKL
+944 RLIDETLKI

-960 RRVNELCDDFLVVSV
+960 KRVDELADDFIETGL
-975 DMGDLNSFLGGVQKD
+975 DLGDLNSFLGGVQKD
-990 KFLHAVKTLSVYESS
+990 KFLHAVKVLAIYENS
-1005 KNYISDQGIIDNAK
+1005 KNFISDQTIIDYATQV
-1019 EIKKIIS
+1019 KKILS
-1026 IEKPY
+1026 VDKPY
-1031 SFIPKLEVADK
+1031 SFIPKLEEYDK
-1042 NLMDAITQLLVED
+1042 KLWDAILVLIEKD
-1055 SKRIEPEVYADWK
+1055 TERIKPDIYADWK
-1068 MVKASVPSDRPY
+1068 MVKGSIPQDRDY
-1080 AKRVLEKVDDK
+1080 AQKLQNLFDPKFQELIDKIERVTDIAA
-1091 FKDLMDKL
+1091 
-1099 KGLNDVASLNGI
+1099 LNAI

-1119 QNCLR
+1119 TNCLHA
-1124 MIQSEEDEYQSEVE
+1124 IQKEEDAYQAKIEEE
-1138 RKRKEQEKQGE
+1138 RRKQEKDNQEQGMQE
-1149 EKGSDPNPSVTP
+1149 EIPKAEPVKVIKNK
-1161 PIAVKKSK
+1161 PIS
-1169 PLTFRSVT
+1169 FRNITNNKV
-1177 GSKTYS
+1177 YS
-1183 IQTEEDIEKVLDELR
+1183 IKTESDIDAVLEELR
-1198 EALKAQLENDTII
+1198 KALKAQLEEDTII

>member
-1 MIIQEMFEKEIDRDI
+1 MIIQDMFEKPISREI
-16 KGVIKVGQKDDEDV
+16 KGVIKVGQKDDENV
-30 FQELEEY
+30 YQELDEY
-37 VVTAELEKYMNKFF
+37 VVTTELEKYMNRFF
-51 DAYDRSNTG
+51 DAYNRSIVG

-86 ILSNPEVEDNKGE
+86 ILSNREVENEEGNK
-99 KRKAVSFFTE
+99 KRAESFFTQ
-109 GVKVGDDKL
+109 GVKVEDDKL
-118 KDKIKEIASE
+118 KSKIANIAAESG
-128 NDDIDVILFN
+128 DIDVILFN

-163 DYLGYCGSIPFLAE
+163 DYLGYCGSIPFLAD
-177 FERRLDEQGQY
+177 FERKLDEQGQY
-188 DAFKAKFE
+188 EEFKAKFE
-196 ELEKTSWKEGREDYY
+196 EIEGTSWKDGREDYY
-211 FVQDSIIRA
+211 FVQDSIVQA
-220 IVELGI
+220 VVELGI

-232 KSWAENAEKSYSLSI
+232 KNWAENAESSYSLSI

-350 LYKKEE
+350 LYKKPEA
-356 KRPILIKLYEEYES
+356 RPILAALYEEYES

-378 SEGTPNMAL
+378 SEGTPNMPL
-387 YKDAEEFADVYPF
+387 YSDTEEFADVYPF
-400 IPYQFK
+400 IPYQFA
-406 LAGDVLTA
+406 LAGNVLTA

-437 EAAVAYADE
+437 EAAVAYAEE
-446 REGIVI
+446 REGILV

-514 SRLDQDRLE
+514 SKVDEDRLE
-523 LSKTVEKSLR
+523 LSKKVEKSLR

-563 KYNIDPKDI
+563 HYNIDPKDI

-606 DDRAYRNNVSHR
+606 DDKAYRNNVSHK

-631 DEVALSLLSYQ
+631 DEIALGLLSYQ
-642 EKCVVVRMSDEY
+642 EKCVVVRLSDDY

-659 IDGMKKIESFL
+659 IEGMKKIEAFL

-692 SQKAKRVSD
+692 SQKAQRVSD

-713 VAGEKITTRHKD
+713 VAGSKISSKAKD
-725 VTTRISEAFEKLINN
+725 ATNRLAEAFEKLIDS
-740 EYHKLKCMETQPGQS
+740 EYHKLKCMESQPTQS
-755 DIMDML
+755 DIMDMIKQP
-761 KAPKTQISISDLGG
+761 KAQVSISDLGVG
-775 GGSTENNHEA
+775 NEKNHEA
-785 LQSLIDEISYAGT
+785 LAAVVQEIQYAGKN
-798 HAAQYSVK
+798 AAQYSVK
-806 QALDQFMDPPYG
+806 QALTQFMDPPYG

-825 YLIATLYRKGQ
+825 YLLATLYRKGQ

-851 TPDDAF
+851 TPDDAYKF
-857 KYITKREYREKVLL
+857 ITKREYREKVLL

-879 AHIKAVKDVI
+879 QHIKAVKDVI
-889 REFYGKSVTT
+889 REFYGRTVTT
-899 DDQDTLMRD
+899 DDQDALMRD
-908 YRSYAETKKTAIENV
+908 YRSYAETKKAAIENV
-923 IRDDYGI
+923 IRDDYGVN
-930 DSKLPGKKTLEKAL
+930 SKLPGRKVLDKAL
-944 RLIDETLKL
+944 RLVDDTLKI

-960 RRVNELCDDFLVVSV
+960 KRVDELADDFIETGL
-975 DMGDLNSFLGGVQKD
+975 DIGDLNSFLGGVQKE
-990 KFLHAVKTLSVYESS
+990 KFLHAVKVLGIYENS
-1005 KNYISDQGIIDNAK
+1005 KNYISDQTIIDYATQV
-1019 EIKKIIS
+1019 KKILS
-1026 IEKPY
+1026 VEKPY
-1031 SFIPKLEVADK
+1031 SFIPKLEEYDK
-1042 NLMDAITQLLVED
+1042 KLWDAIMKLLDED
-1055 SKRIEPEVYADWK
+1055 TKRIEPDVYADWK
-1068 MVKASVPSDRPY
+1068 MVKTSIPTDRPY
-1080 AKRVLEKVDDK
+1080 AQRLLNQFDPKFQELVDKITRMSDIAA
-1091 FKDLMDKL
+1091 
-1099 KGLNDVASLNGI
+1099 LNAI

-1119 QNCLR
+1119 TNCLR
-1124 MIQSEEDEYQSEVE
+1124 MIQRAEDDYQAEIEE
-1138 RKRKEQEKQGE
+1138 RRREQEGKDTEKTPEQKME
-1149 EKGSDPNPSVTP
+1149 EKP
-1161 PIAVKKSK
+1161 PVKVIKNK
-1169 PLTFRSVT
+1169 PVSFRTIT
-1177 GSKTYS
+1177 GNKIYS
-1183 IQTEEDIEKVLDELR
+1183 IKTEADIDAVLSELKA
-1198 EALKAQLENDTII
+1198 ALKAQLEEDTII

>member
-1 MIIQEMFEKEIDRDI
+1 MKIQDMFEKKITREI
-16 KGVIKVGQKDDEDV
+16 KGVIKVGQKDDENV
-30 FQELEEY
+30 YQELDEY
-37 VVTAELEKYMNKFF
+37 VVTAELEKYMNRFF
-51 DAYDRSNTG
+51 DAYNRSITG

-86 ILSNPEVEDNKGE
+86 ILSNRVVENEDGVKKE
-99 KRKAVSFFTE
+99 AVNFFTQ
-109 GVKVGDDKL
+109 GVKVEDSKL
-118 KDKIKEIASE
+118 RDKIAAIAAES
-128 NDDIDVILFN
+128 NDIDVILFN

-163 DYLGYCGSIPFLAE
+163 DYLGYCGSIPFLAD
-177 FERRLDEQGQY
+177 FERKLDEQGEY
-188 DAFKAKFE
+188 ETFKQKFE
-196 ELEKTSWKEGREDYY
+196 EIEGTSWKEGREDYY
-211 FVQDSIIRA
+211 FVQDSIIKA
-220 IVELGI
+220 VTKLGI

-232 KSWAENAEKSYSLSI
+232 RSWADNAEKSYSLSI

-266 VLFLVDEIGQYI
+266 ILFLVDEIGQYI

-300 GKAWIIVT
+300 GKAWIVVT

-317 KTMGEDFS
+317 QTMGEDFS

-339 ADADEVIKKRI
+339 ADAAEVIKKRI
-350 LYKKEE
+350 LYKKPEA
-356 KRPILIKLYEEYES
+356 RPVLENLYQQYES
-370 SIKNIITF
+370 PIKNIITF
-378 SEGTPNMAL
+378 SEGTPNMPL
-387 YKDAEEFADVYPF
+387 YSDAEEFADVYPF

-406 LAGDVLTA
+406 LVGDVLTA

-437 EAAVAYADE
+437 EAAVAYAGE
-446 REGIVI
+446 REGILV

-514 SRLDQDRLE
+514 SKVDQDRLE
-523 LSKTVEKSLR
+523 LSKAVEKSLR

-548 TFLTNEEQEAELRIQ
+548 TFLTNEEQEAEIRIQ
-563 KYNIDPKDI
+563 HYNIEPKDV

-595 ARYQFSFNQLI
+595 PRYQFSFNQLI
-606 DDRAYRNNVSHR
+606 DDRAYRNNVSHK

-631 DEVALSLLSYQ
+631 DEVALGLLSYQ
-642 EKCVVVRMSDEY
+642 EKCVVVRMSDDY
-654 AYLSE
+654 AYLAE
-659 IDGMKKIESFL
+659 IDGMKKIEAFL
-670 NDPTSAN
+670 KDPTSAN

-713 VAGEKITTRHKD
+713 VAGSKVSTKSKD
-725 VTTRISEAFEKLINN
+725 VTSRISEAFEKLINS
-740 EYHKLKCMETQPGQS
+740 EYHKLKCMESQPSQS
-755 DIMDML
+755 DVMDVL
-761 KAPKTQISISDLGG
+761 KQPKTQISMSDFGIG
-775 GGSTENNHEA
+775 NEKDHDA
-785 LQSLIDEISYAGT
+785 LAAVIDEIRYAGT

-825 YLIATLYRKGQ
+825 FLIATLYRKGQ
-836 ISLKMNSIIYTPAST
+836 ISLKVNSIIYTPAST
-851 TPDDAF
+851 TPEDAY
-857 KYITKREYREKVLL
+857 KYITKREYREKVLI

-879 AHIKAVKDVI
+879 QHIKAVKDVI

-908 YRSYAETKKTAIENV
+908 YRNYAETKKAAIEEV
-923 IRDDYGI
+923 LRDDYGVN
-930 DSKLPGKKTLEKAL
+930 SKFPGKKILDKAL
-944 RLIDETLKL
+944 RLIDETLKIT
-953 SDPISFY
+953 DPISFY
-960 RRVNELCDDFLVVSV
+960 KRVDELCDDFIEVGL
-975 DMGDLNSFLGGVQKD
+975 DIGDLNSFLGGVQKD
-990 KFLHAVKTLSVYESS
+990 KFLHAVKVLGIYENS
-1005 KNYISDQGIIDNAK
+1005 KNYIADQEIIDYAAQV
-1019 EIKKIIS
+1019 KKILS
-1026 IEKPY
+1026 VEKPY
-1031 SFIPKLEVADK
+1031 SFIPKLEEYDNK
-1042 NLMDAITQLLVED
+1042 LWNAIMKLIEKDTA
-1055 SKRIEPEVYADWK
+1055 RIEPDVYADWK
-1068 MVKASVPSDRPY
+1068 TVKNSIPFDRPY
-1080 AKRVLEKVDDK
+1080 AQRLLNSFDPK
-1091 FKDLMDKL
+1091 FQELIDKL
-1099 KGLNDVASLNGI
+1099 SKLTDIAALNGI
-1111 PSESNALL
+1111 PAESNALL

-1124 MIQSEEDEYQSEVE
+1124 MIQVEEDAFQAEAERKKKESEE
-1138 RKRKEQEKQGE
+1138 KNG
-1149 EKGSDPNPSVTP
+1149 GSDTQVTP
-1161 PIAVKKSK
+1161 VTPVKVIKNK
-1169 PLTFRSVT
+1169 PVSFRTIT
-1177 GSKTYS
+1177 GNKTYS
-1183 IQTEEDIEKVLDELR
+1183 IKSEADIDQVLNELR
-1198 EALKAQLENDTII
+1198 TALKAQLEEDTII